1 MRVKFN
7 KYERVAG
14 LFVLGAVAGTIVIAI
29 GVAVKRGWL
38 EAKREFVTSIQS
50 AEGIRS
56 GTAVLMQGL
65 RIGEVRSVELVSRQ
79 QVRVNF
85 VVGEAYWDKVRE
97 DSVVR
102 VMRPFIIGDKV
113 LDLGVG
119 SVERQVLLAGA
130 EIKSEAST
138 DLMELL
144 NGRTLGPFVEITGKV
159 AENLK
164 IVAEAFLDPERSR
177 AVIRMFDELSPL
189 LRNANRLTGEANRI
203 LVGVNKKD
211 QLITTINN
219 LAKMTE
225 EMSKLLPLVAKDSP
239 EMLQHLSK
247 IAKNTAVLTE
257 ELSKAVPEMQ
267 KIAPELPRASRRAIE
282 ALDETVVTL
291 KALQKSFLLRGSAR
305 EVREEEAAKNTP
317 TTRDSESAT
326 QERRPA
332 GD

>member
-50 AEGIRS
+50 AEGVRP

-65 RIGEVRSVELVSRQ
+65 RIGEVRQVELVSSQ

-119 SVERQVLLAGA
+119 SSEREVLLAGA
-130 EIKSEAST
+130 QIKSEVST

-144 NGRTLGPFVEITGKV
+144 NGRTVGPFVEIAGKM

-177 AVIRMFDELSPL
+177 AMIRMFDELSPL

-203 LVGVNKKD
+203 LAGVNKQD
-211 QLITTINN
+211 QLIITINN

-225 EMSKLLPLVAKDSP
+225 EMSKLLPMVAKDSP

-305 EVREEEAAKNTP
+305 EVREEEAAKNSAP
-317 TTRDSESAT
+317 RDSDAAT

>member
-1 MRVKFN
+1 
-7 KYERVAG
+7 
-14 LFVLGAVAGTIVIAI
+14 
-29 GVAVKRGWL
+29 
-38 EAKREFVTSIQS
+38 
-50 AEGIRS
+50 
-56 GTAVLMQGL
+56 L
-65 RIGEVRSVELVSRQ
+65 RIGEVRKVKLVSSQ

-119 SVERQVLLAGA
+119 SAERDVLLAGA
-130 EIKSEAST
+130 QIKSEVST

-144 NGRTLGPFVEITGKV
+144 NGRTVGPFVEIAGKM

-164 IVAEAFLDPERSR
+164 IVAEAFLDPGRSR
-177 AVIRMFDELSPL
+177 AMIRMFDELSPL
-189 LRNANRLTGEANRI
+189 LRNANRLTSEANRI
-203 LVGVNKKD
+203 LAGVNKQD
-211 QLITTINN
+211 QLIITINN

-225 EMSKLLPLVAKDSP
+225 EMSKLLPMVAKDSP

-305 EVREEEAAKNTP
+305 EVREEEAAKNSAP
-317 TTRDSESAT
+317 LDSDAAT

>member
-7 KYERVAG
+7 NYERAAG
-14 LFVLGAVAGTIVIAI
+14 IFVLGAVAGTIMIAI

-50 AEGIRS
+50 AEGVRA
-56 GTAVLMQGL
+56 GTDVLMQGL
-65 RIGEVRSVELVSRQ
+65 RIGEVRKVELVSSQ

-102 VMRPFIIGDKV
+102 VMRPFIIGDKI

-119 SVERQVLLAGA
+119 SAERDVLLAGA
-130 EIKSEAST
+130 QIKSEVST

-144 NGRTLGPFVEITGKV
+144 NGRTVGPFVEIAGKM

-164 IVAEAFLDPERSR
+164 IVAEAFLDPGRSR
-177 AVIRMFDELSPL
+177 AMIRMFDELSPL
-189 LRNANRLTGEANRI
+189 LRNANRLTSEANRI
-203 LVGVNKKD
+203 LAGVNKQD
-211 QLITTINN
+211 QLIITINN

-225 EMSKLLPLVAKDSP
+225 EMSKLLPMVAKDSP

-305 EVREEEAAKNTP
+305 EVREEEAAKKSAP
-317 TTRDSESAT
+317 LDSDAAT